1 MQNTHNG
8 PSSTDHRSIGELARA
23 LSRDAAALVR
33 AELQLARLEM
43 TEKARQSAVGVGLI
57 GAALMMMLA
66 AVGTL
71 TAAAV
76 TALAIVLPAWLAAL
90 IVAAALLITA
100 AVTARLAAG
109 RLRAATPPLPSDTV
123 ESAKED
129 VQWLKHQATSGPR

>member
-43 TEKARQSAVGVGLI
+43 TEKARQSAVAGGLI
-57 GAALMMMLA
+57 ATALVMVLA

-76 TALAIVLPAWLAAL
+76 IALALAVPAWLAAL
-90 IVAAALLITA
+90 IVAALLLIAA
-100 AVTARLAAG
+100 AVMARVAAG
-109 RLRAATPPLPSDTV
+109 RLQAATPPMPSDTV